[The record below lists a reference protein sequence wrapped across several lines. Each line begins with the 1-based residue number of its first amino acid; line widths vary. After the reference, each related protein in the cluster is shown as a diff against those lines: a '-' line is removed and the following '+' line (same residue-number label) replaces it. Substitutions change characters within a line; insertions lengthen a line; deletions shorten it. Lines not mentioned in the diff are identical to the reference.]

1 VSQCHPARRPQHPER
16 HIENEPKLN
25 SKSVRLIS
33 HPPLPYY
40 RTSRPQASSFKLK
53 PRPRTSVSFITASTL
68 PGLYLSLFS
77 RLNHARFCVLQVQR
91 PQDLR
96 PGLGDRLGT
105 RLPDLKLSRSSR
117 GFICRVCTS
126 PNPRLGGTILPVV
139 SHLSFTMLFDLDL
152 DQYQA

>member
-1 VSQCHPARRPQHPER
+1 MSQCHPARRPQHPER

-40 RTSRPQASSFKLK
+40 RTSGFRPQGLKLQAQASVTNLSVVHTRIHTPRSLPFPLLK
-53 PRPRTSVSFITASTL
+53 TKSCQVLRSSGSTTT
-68 PGLYLSLFS
+68 
-77 RLNHARFCVLQVQR
+77 RLEA
-91 PQDLR
+91 
-96 PGLGDRLGT
+96 GLGDRLGT

-126 PNPRLGGTILPVV
+126 PNPRLSSTILPAMSRRVA
-139 SHLSFTMLFDLDL
+139 LLFHDGVRPRP
-152 DQYQA
+152 